1 MATTGDRIR
10 EVRES
15 RGLTQE
21 QLANSAKISKSFL
34 SDVENNNK
42 NLSSQLLL
50 QIATALGAS
59 VDYLLTGKVHG
70 TAPQNQPVTIPPN
83 LSSAAAELNL
93 SYNQTLELLNAQLS
107 VIARRSSKSERE
119 LSVKDWKDFHVAIKK
134 LFG

>member
-10 EVRES
+10 KVRDA

-21 QLANSAKISKSFL
+21 QLANLAKVSKSFL

-59 VDYLLTGKVHG
+59 VDYLLSGQVRG
-70 TAPQNQPVTIPPN
+70 TVSHEPVTIPSN
-83 LSSAAAELNL
+83 LSAAAAELNL
-93 SYNQTLELLNAQLS
+93 TYNQTLELLNAQLS
-107 VIARRSSKSERE
+107 VIARRSNKSEKE
-119 LSVKDWKDFHVAIKK
+119 LSVKDWKDFHLAIKK
-134 LFG
+134 AFG

>member
-10 EVRES
+10 KVRDA

-21 QLANSAKISKSFL
+21 QLANLAKVSKSFL

-59 VDYLLTGKVHG
+59 VDYLLSGQVHG
-70 TAPQNQPVTIPPN
+70 TVSHEPVTIPSN

-93 SYNQTLELLNAQLS
+93 TYNQTLELLNAQLS
-107 VIARRSSKSERE
+107 VIARRSNKSEKE
-119 LSVKDWKDFHVAIKK
+119 LSVKDWKDFHLAIKK
-134 LFG
+134 AFG

>member
-10 EVRES
+10 QVREA

-21 QLANSAKISKSFL
+21 QLANSAKVSKSFL

-59 VDYLLTGKVHG
+59 VDYLLSGSIQG
-70 TAPQNQPVTIPPN
+70 TVPHQPVTIPPN
-83 LSSAAAELNL
+83 LSTAAAELNL
-93 SYNQTLELLNAQLS
+93 TYNQTLELLNAQLS
-107 VIARRSSKSERE
+107 VIARRSNKSERE
-119 LSVKDWKDFHVAIKK
+119 LSVKDWKDFHFAIKK